1 MREGMA
7 PVPEVKDL
15 INRRTIL
22 RELNTGEEMM
32 IQMIPERI
40 KKFCI

>member
-1 MREGMA
+1 VREEMA

-15 INRRTIL
+15 IKRRIIL
-22 RELNTGEEMM
+22 GELNTGEEMM